1 LYLRTEFGYDFT
13 NQLEERFFGSLT
25 QEASTNG
32 FGDALDDK
40 EENFVFNNFLQYQYD
55 REKWRL
61 EATLGMAYEELLVKS
76 VFVEGRDFPSDQ
88 LRKLASAG
96 EITDG
101 GTLEQRVSL
110 VSYFARANAT
120 LFDRW
125 LLKASIRVDGSSR
138 FGADS
143 KYGTFPAASL
153 GWLASNESFLK
164 DSKAISNLKL
174 RASWGITGNANT
186 NPFASR
192 TEFNT
197 TIYDREAGFFLDRL
211 GDPELSWEKT
221 EQFNIGLDFGIFN
234 NRLNTSIDYYNKYTD
249 GLLNEVPIPASN
261 GIRSVVRNI
270 AEIQNTGFEWVLD
283 ATNISTENFSWN
295 TALNLA
301 FNTNEVKVL
310 PDGADIS
317 RGTRIVR
324 EGETVASF
332 YLVEYAGVDP
342 ENGDALFYLNTE
354 LPDGSLDRSTTND
367 FNAASRR
374 ILGNPFPDVIG
385 GLTNSFRYRGID
397 FSFTF
402 QGEWGAQLYN
412 GGGIFQ
418 STNADFFDNQTRDQ
432 LNRWQQPGDITN
444 VPQARLFAGNGSQ
457 RSSRYLE
464 DGDFIRL
471 RNLTLGYTLPID
483 ITERIGMDRI
493 RFYFTG
499 VNLLTITDYTGWDP
513 ESTADYTQL
522 NSASSG
528 FVFYSPPQA
537 RTLTFGINVDF

>member
-1 LYLRTEFGYDFT
+1 MV
-13 NQLEERFFGSLT
+13 LEMPLT
-25 QEASTNG
+25 
-32 FGDALDDK
+32 K
-40 EENFVFNNFLQYQYD
+40 KKNFVINNFLQYQFA
-55 REKWRL
+55 REKWQL
-61 EATLGMAYEELLVKS
+61 EATLGMSYEELLVKS

-88 LRKLASAG
+88 FRNPFSAG

-101 GTLEQRVSL
+101 NTLERRVSL

-125 LLKASIRVDGSSR
+125 LVKASIRVDGSSR

-153 GWLASNESFLK
+153 GWLASNEPFLQN
-164 DSKAISNLKL
+164 SKAISNLKL
-174 RASWGITGNANT
+174 RASWGLTGNANT

-192 TEFNT
+192 TEFGT
-197 TIYDREAGFFLDRL
+197 TIYDQEAGFFLDRL
-211 GDPELSWEKT
+211 RDPELSWEKT
-221 EQFNIGLDFGIFN
+221 EQFNIGLDIGFFG
-234 NRLNTSIDYYNKYTD
+234 NRLNTSFDYYNKYTD
-249 GLLNEVPIPASN
+249 GLLNEVPIPAAN
-261 GIRSVVRNI
+261 GITSVVRNI
-270 AEIQNTGFEWVLD
+270 PEIQNTGFEWVLD
-283 ATNISTENFSWN
+283 ATNVSVENFSWN
-295 TALNLA
+295 TTLNLA

-310 PDGADIS
+310 PAGADIS

-354 LPDGSLDRSTTND
+354 LPDGNLDRSTTND
-367 FNAASRR
+367 FNAASRM

-385 GLTNSFRYRGID
+385 GLTNSFRYHGID

-412 GGGIFQ
+412 GGGIYQ
-418 STNADFFDNQTRDQ
+418 STNADFFDNQSRDQ
-432 LNRWQQPGDITN
+432 LNRWQQPGDVTN
-444 VPQARLFAGNGSQ
+444 VPQARLFGANGSQ

-471 RNLTLGYTLPID
+471 RNLTLGYTLPLG

-493 RFYFTG
+493 RFYFAG
-499 VNLLTITDYTGWDP
+499 VNLLTITDYSGWDRNP
-513 ESTADYTQL
+513 RQTTRS
-522 NSASSG
+522 
-528 FVFYSPPQA
+528 
-537 RTLTFGINVDF
+537 